1 MKHRTTAQFIRAQF
15 SSLSATGVDYAVT
28 AILFQFCSVGY
39 VWSALLG
46 AMCGGLFNG
55 IVNYEWTFRGTD
67 RSRRGVALRY
77 IVVWGGSILLN
88 AWGVKLAVALLSDNA
103 SVSLPLF
110 MTLRII
116 IAILVAVLWN
126 FNLQKHWVYRRYG
139 RRFK

>member
-1 MKHRTTAQFIRAQF
+1 MIRPSSPTLHQFAKAQFT
-15 SSLSATGVDYAVT
+15 S
-28 AILFQFCSVGY
+28 
-39 VWSALLG
+39 LG
-46 AMCGGLFNG
+46 ASAVDLCLAAALFRWAGFTPFWSTMCGAIVGG
-55 IVNYEWTFRGTD
+55 IINCITNYEWTFRGTD

-88 AWGVKLAVALLSDNA
+88 AWGVKLAVALLSDNS

-126 FNLQKHWVYRRYG
+126 FNLQKHWVYRR
-139 RRFK
+139 